1 MDLLMRSA
9 IKIGGQFSGVGAFDS
24 ALDRL
29 GIKYDNIYQAELDKY
44 ARLTYLHNHKSPK
57 YYVEDVNNTPI
68 EEITEKYGSLDIAMF
83 SPPCQSFS
91 LAGKRL
97 GKDDKRGILFFN
109 SHEFITKNEPR
120 YFIFENVKGLLS
132 DDGGKTFSEWLHL
145 LGGKSV
151 NGMPIV
157 FPYDGAVPYHVY
169 WKVLNAKDFGVPQN
183 RERVFIIGIRD
194 DIDNDFSFPKEVP
207 LTKRLKDVLESEV
220 DEKYYLS
227 DKMIDWVSKH
237 REKRDSQNDFPLNMD
252 GVSSCVTARYFK
264 MGAEDPYIQ
273 ETPTL
278 KQVGSLSGGKWD
290 KINESARRYYSED
303 GISPTIHTCGGG
315 NTEPKIEVYENW
327 VVGGL
332 QEHQTPRTDGIC
344 PALTSAMGM
353 GGGQIPIVSD
363 KVVQLNNSKES
374 GGKQPF
380 QHNRVYST
388 EGVMTTLDTDSGRKS
403 VLIPANNSKGYDI
416 AEEEEDSINFSVP
429 SSETRRGRVGH
440 GVSQTLDTACNQGIA
455 TRQLTKQQLEK
466 LENLQVD
473 ENVAGCITHA
483 IGRAGSSDE
492 YIASV
497 KRNAMIT
504 QRIRRLTPKECFRL
518 MDFPD
523 TFDFSVV
530 SNSQAYK
537 QAGNSIVVA
546 VLAAIINKLKL

>member
-1 MDLLMRSA
+1 MS
-9 IKIGGQFSGVGAFDS
+9 IKVGSDFSGVGAFEQS
-24 ALDRL
+24 LNRL
-29 GIKYDNIYQAELDKY
+29 GIKHEVVFACDKDKY
-44 ARLTYLHNHKSPK
+44 ARLTYVHNYGEPE
-57 YYVEDVNNTPI
+57 YYPDDVYDR
-68 EEITEKYGSLDIAMF
+68 EIPAESLDIYMT

-109 SHEFITKNEPR
+109 SHEFIAKNKPR

-194 DIDNDFSFPKEVP
+194 DVDNDFSFPKEVP

-220 DEKYYLS
+220 NEKYYLS
-227 DKMIDWVSKH
+227 DKMIAGLINHTNNSK
-237 REKRDSQNDFPLNMD
+237 EKGSGFAFNPKTKEDVGNCITSR
-252 GVSSCVTARYFK
+252 VFK
-264 MGAEDPYIQ
+264 MGVDDNYIQ
-273 ETPTL
+273 ETPQL
-278 KQVGSLSGGKWD
+278 KQVGSLYGGKWD
-290 KINESARRYYSED
+290 KINESARRYYDTD

-315 NTEPKIEVYENW
+315 NTEPKIEVDENW

-353 GGGQIPIVSD
+353 GGGQIPIILGEDTGNTNAVEFVPQSMTKKQLD
-363 KVVQLNNSKES
+363 KFNSIE
-374 GGKQPF
+374 
-380 QHNRVYST
+380 
-388 EGVMTTLDTDSGRKS
+388 
-403 VLIPANNSKGYDI
+403 
-416 AEEEEDSINFSVP
+416 
-429 SSETRRGRVGH
+429 
-440 GVSQTLDTACNQGIA
+440 
-455 TRQLTKQQLEK
+455 
-466 LENLQVD
+466 VD
-473 ENVAGCITHA
+473 ENIAGCITHA

-492 YIASV
+492 YISSI
-497 KRNAMIT
+497 KRNAIIT
-504 QRIRRLTPKECFRL
+504 KRIRKLTPRECFRL

>member
-1 MDLLMRSA
+1 MS
-9 IKIGGQFSGVGAFDS
+9 IKVGSDFSGVGAFEQ
-24 ALDRL
+24 ALNRL
-29 GIKYDNIYQAELDKY
+29 GIEHDVVFACDKDKY
-44 ARLTYLHNHKSPK
+44 ARLTYVHNYGEPK
-57 YYVEDVNNTPI
+57 YYPTDVYDR
-68 EEITEKYGSLDIAMF
+68 EIPGESLDLYVT

-109 SHEFITKNEPR
+109 SHEFIAKNKPR

-194 DIDNDFSFPKEVP
+194 DVDNDFSFPKEVP

-220 DEKYYLS
+220 NEKYFLS

-273 ETPTL
+273 ETPQL
-278 KQVGSLSGGKWD
+278 KQVGSLYENNSDAGRIYDEEGISCTIKSEGGGLGAKTGLYEVADVITHNMMPRSGDPKKGSTGHLQRNDGIAYCLDTGNTNAVEILVLNDTKHSQQR
-290 KINESARRYYSED
+290 IYNTE
-303 GISPTIHTCGGG
+303 GISPSILSGS
-315 NTEPKIEVYENW
+315 N
-327 VVGGL
+327 
-332 QEHQTPRTDGIC
+332 
-344 PALTSAMGM
+344 
-353 GGGQIPIVSD
+353 GGGQSPV
-363 KVVQLNNSKES
+363 KHL
-374 GGKQPF
+374 
-380 QHNRVYST
+380 
-388 EGVMTTLDTDSGRKS
+388 TT
-403 VLIPANNSKGYDI
+403 
-416 AEEEEDSINFSVP
+416 
-429 SSETRRGRVGH
+429 
-440 GVSQTLDTACNQGIA
+440 
-455 TRQLTKQQLEK
+455 TK
-466 LENLQVD
+466 
-473 ENVAGCITHA
+473 
-483 IGRAGSSDE
+483 
-492 YIASV
+492 
-497 KRNAMIT
+497 
-504 QRIRRLTPKECFRL
+504 RIRKLTPRECFRL

-530 SNSQAYK
+530 SNSQAYR

>member
-1 MDLLMRSA
+1 M
-9 IKIGGQFSGVGAFDS
+9 
-24 ALDRL
+24 
-29 GIKYDNIYQAELDKY
+29 
-44 ARLTYLHNHKSPK
+44 T
-57 YYVEDVNNTPI
+57 
-68 EEITEKYGSLDIAMF
+68 

-194 DIDNDFSFPKEVP
+194 DVDNDFSFPKEVP

-227 DKMIDWVSKH
+227 DRLISTLFENTSGKVGQFKKA
-237 REKRDSQNDFPLNMD
+237 ECQNIEEQCCTL
-252 GVSSCVTARYFK
+252 TARYYK
-264 MGAEDPYIQ
+264 MGRQDPYIQ

-278 KQVGSLSGGKWD
+278 KQVGSLYENNSDAGRIYD
-290 KINESARRYYSED
+290 ED
-303 GISPTIHTCGGG
+303 GISCTIKSEGGG
-315 NTEPKIEVYENW
+315 LGAKTGLYEVADVITHNMMPRSSTSGKGGTGHLQRNDGIAYCLDTGNTNAVEILVLNDTKHSQQRIYNTEGISPSILSGSNGCGQSPVKHLTTTKRIRK
-327 VVGGL
+327 L
-332 QEHQTPRTDGIC
+332 TPR
-344 PALTSAMGM
+344 
-353 GGGQIPIVSD
+353 
-363 KVVQLNNSKES
+363 
-374 GGKQPF
+374 
-380 QHNRVYST
+380 
-388 EGVMTTLDTDSGRKS
+388 
-403 VLIPANNSKGYDI
+403 
-416 AEEEEDSINFSVP
+416 
-429 SSETRRGRVGH
+429 
-440 GVSQTLDTACNQGIA
+440 
-455 TRQLTKQQLEK
+455 
-466 LENLQVD
+466 
-473 ENVAGCITHA
+473 
-483 IGRAGSSDE
+483 
-492 YIASV
+492 
-497 KRNAMIT
+497 
-504 QRIRRLTPKECFRL
+504 ECFRL

-530 SNSQAYK
+530 SNSQAYR

>member
-1 MDLLMRSA
+1 MS
-9 IKIGGQFSGVGAFDS
+9 IKVGSDFSGVGAFEQ
-24 ALDRL
+24 ALNRL
-29 GIKYDNIYQAELDKY
+29 GIEHEVVFACDKDKY
-44 ARLTYLHNHKSPK
+44 ARLTYVHNYGEPK
-57 YYVEDVNNTPI
+57 CYPMDVY
-68 EEITEKYGSLDIAMF
+68 EREIPGDSLDIYMT

-109 SHEFITKNEPR
+109 SHEFIVKNNPR

-194 DIDNDFSFPKEVP
+194 DVDNDFSFPKEVP

-227 DKMIDWVSKH
+227 DKMI
-237 REKRDSQNDFPLNMD
+237 EYLNQNTINNKENGNGFQFKPKTELDINANAITTKAGSRMD
-252 GVSSCVTARYFK
+252 
-264 MGAEDPYIQ
+264 DNYIQ

-278 KQVGSLSGGKWD
+278 KQVGSLYENNSDAGRIYD
-290 KINESARRYYSED
+290 ED
-303 GISPTIHTCGGG
+303 GISCTIKSEGGG
-315 NTEPKIEVYENW
+315 LGAKTGLYEVADIITHNMMPRSSTSGK
-327 VVGGL
+327 GGTVHL
-332 QEHQTPRTDGIC
+332 QRNDGIAYC
-344 PALTSAMGM
+344 
-353 GGGQIPIVSD
+353 
-363 KVVQLNNSKES
+363 
-374 GGKQPF
+374 
-380 QHNRVYST
+380 
-388 EGVMTTLDTDSGRKS
+388 LDTGNTNAVEFVPQSMTKKQLDKF
-403 VLIPANNSKGYDI
+403 NSI
-416 AEEEEDSINFSVP
+416 E
-429 SSETRRGRVGH
+429 
-440 GVSQTLDTACNQGIA
+440 
-455 TRQLTKQQLEK
+455 
-466 LENLQVD
+466 VD
-473 ENVAGCITHA
+473 ENIAGCITHA

-492 YIASV
+492 YISSI
-497 KRNAMIT
+497 KRNAIIT
-504 QRIRRLTPKECFRL
+504 KRIRKLTPRECFRL

>member
-1 MDLLMRSA
+1 MRSA

-29 GIKYDNIYQAELDKY
+29 GIKYDNIYQAEWDKY

-68 EEITEKYGSLDIAMF
+68 EEITENYGSLDIAMF

-109 SHEFITKNEPR
+109 SHEFITKNKPR

-132 DDGGKTFSEWLHL
+132 DDSGKTFSEWLHL

-194 DIDNDFSFPKEVP
+194 DVDNDFSFPKEVP

-227 DKMIDWVSKH
+227 EKMIAGLVNHTNNSK
-237 REKRDSQNDFPLNMD
+237 EKGSGFAFNPKTKEDVGNCITSR
-252 GVSSCVTARYFK
+252 VFK
-264 MGAEDPYIQ
+264 MGVDDNYIQ

-278 KQVGSLSGGKWD
+278 KQVGSLYGSDIITHNMMPRSGDPKKGGTGHLQRNDGIAYCLDTGNTNAVEILVLNDTKHSQQR
-290 KINESARRYYSED
+290 IYNTE
-303 GISPTIHTCGGG
+303 GISPSILSGS
-315 NTEPKIEVYENW
+315 N
-327 VVGGL
+327 
-332 QEHQTPRTDGIC
+332 
-344 PALTSAMGM
+344 
-353 GGGQIPIVSD
+353 GGGQSPV
-363 KVVQLNNSKES
+363 KHL
-374 GGKQPF
+374 
-380 QHNRVYST
+380 
-388 EGVMTTLDTDSGRKS
+388 TT
-403 VLIPANNSKGYDI
+403 
-416 AEEEEDSINFSVP
+416 
-429 SSETRRGRVGH
+429 
-440 GVSQTLDTACNQGIA
+440 
-455 TRQLTKQQLEK
+455 TK
-466 LENLQVD
+466 
-473 ENVAGCITHA
+473 
-483 IGRAGSSDE
+483 
-492 YIASV
+492 
-497 KRNAMIT
+497 
-504 QRIRRLTPKECFRL
+504 RIRKLTPRECFRL

-530 SNSQAYK
+530 SNSQAYR
-537 QAGNSIVVA
+537 QAGNSIVVN
-546 VLAAIINKLKL
+546 VLAQIIKKLKL

>member
-1 MDLLMRSA
+1 MSITVGSD
-9 IKIGGQFSGVGAFDS
+9 FSGVGAFEQ
-24 ALDRL
+24 ALNRL
-29 GIKYDNIYQAELDKY
+29 GIEHEVVFACDKDKY
-44 ARLTYLHNHKSPK
+44 TRLTYVHNYGEPE
-57 YYVEDVNNTPI
+57 YYPDDVYDR
-68 EEITEKYGSLDIAMF
+68 EIPAESLDIYMT

-194 DIDNDFSFPKEVP
+194 DVDNDFSFPKEVP

-227 DKMIDWVSKH
+227 DKMMEYFTTRAGNFNNGNINFKD
-237 REKRDSQNDFPLNMD
+237 EDSIASTITSSSSSLDISDNILKLGFINQDTQASQVFD
-252 GVSSCVTARYFK
+252 TGGVSPNVCAGTHGYAN
-264 MGAEDPYIQ
+264 GYIQ
-273 ETPTL
+273 ETPQL
-278 KQVGSLSGGKWD
+278 KQVGSLYENNSDAGRIYD
-290 KINESARRYYSED
+290 ED
-303 GISPTIHTCGGG
+303 GISCTIKSEGGG
-315 NTEPKIEVYENW
+315 LGAKTGLYEVADVITHNMMPRSSTSGKGGTGHLQRNDGIAYCLDTGNTNAVEILVLNDTKHSQQRIYNTEGISPSILSGSNGCGQSPVKHLTTTKRIRK
-327 VVGGL
+327 L
-332 QEHQTPRTDGIC
+332 TPR
-344 PALTSAMGM
+344 
-353 GGGQIPIVSD
+353 
-363 KVVQLNNSKES
+363 
-374 GGKQPF
+374 
-380 QHNRVYST
+380 
-388 EGVMTTLDTDSGRKS
+388 
-403 VLIPANNSKGYDI
+403 
-416 AEEEEDSINFSVP
+416 
-429 SSETRRGRVGH
+429 
-440 GVSQTLDTACNQGIA
+440 
-455 TRQLTKQQLEK
+455 
-466 LENLQVD
+466 
-473 ENVAGCITHA
+473 
-483 IGRAGSSDE
+483 
-492 YIASV
+492 
-497 KRNAMIT
+497 
-504 QRIRRLTPKECFRL
+504 ECFRL

-523 TFDFSVV
+523 TFDFSIV

>member
-1 MDLLMRSA
+1 MS
-9 IKIGGQFSGVGAFDS
+9 IKVGSDFSGVGAFEQ
-24 ALDRL
+24 ALNRL
-29 GIKYDNIYQAELDKY
+29 GIEHDVVFACDKDKY
-44 ARLTYLHNHKSPK
+44 ARLTYVHNYGEPK
-57 YYVEDVNNTPI
+57 YYPTDVYDR
-68 EEITEKYGSLDIAMF
+68 EIPGESLDLYVT

-109 SHEFITKNEPR
+109 SHEFIAKNKPR

-132 DDGGKTFSEWLHL
+132 DDGGKTFSEWLHW

-194 DIDNDFSFPKEVP
+194 DVDNDFSFPKEVP

-220 DEKYYLS
+220 NEKYFLS

-273 ETPTL
+273 ETPQL
-278 KQVGSLSGGKWD
+278 KQVGSLYENNSDAGRIYDEEGISCTIKSEGGGLGAKTGLYEVADVITHNMMPRSGDPKKGSTGHLQRNDGIAYCLDTGNTNAVEILVLNDTKHSQQR
-290 KINESARRYYSED
+290 IYNTE
-303 GISPTIHTCGGG
+303 GISPSILSGS
-315 NTEPKIEVYENW
+315 N
-327 VVGGL
+327 
-332 QEHQTPRTDGIC
+332 
-344 PALTSAMGM
+344 
-353 GGGQIPIVSD
+353 GGGQSPV
-363 KVVQLNNSKES
+363 KHL
-374 GGKQPF
+374 
-380 QHNRVYST
+380 
-388 EGVMTTLDTDSGRKS
+388 TT
-403 VLIPANNSKGYDI
+403 
-416 AEEEEDSINFSVP
+416 
-429 SSETRRGRVGH
+429 
-440 GVSQTLDTACNQGIA
+440 
-455 TRQLTKQQLEK
+455 TK
-466 LENLQVD
+466 
-473 ENVAGCITHA
+473 
-483 IGRAGSSDE
+483 
-492 YIASV
+492 
-497 KRNAMIT
+497 
-504 QRIRRLTPKECFRL
+504 RIRKLTPRECFRL

-530 SNSQAYK
+530 SNSQAYR

>member
-1 MDLLMRSA
+1 MS
-9 IKIGGQFSGVGAFDS
+9 IKVGSDFSGVGAFEQ
-24 ALDRL
+24 ALNRL
-29 GIKYDNIYQAELDKY
+29 GIEHEVVFACDKDKY
-44 ARLTYLHNHKSPK
+44 ARLTYVHNYGEPE
-57 YYVEDVNNTPI
+57 YYPDDVYDR
-68 EEITEKYGSLDIAMF
+68 EIPAESLDIYMT

-194 DIDNDFSFPKEVP
+194 DVDNDFSFPKEVP

-220 DEKYYLS
+220 NEKYYLS
-227 DKMIDWVSKH
+227 DKMI
-237 REKRDSQNDFPLNMD
+237 EYLNQNTINNKENGNGFQFKPKTELDINANAITTKAGSRMD
-252 GVSSCVTARYFK
+252 
-264 MGAEDPYIQ
+264 DNYIQ

-278 KQVGSLSGGKWD
+278 KQVGSLYENNSDAGRIYDEEGISCTIKSEGGGLGAKTGLYEVADVITHNMMPRSGDPKKGGTGHLQR
-290 KINESARRYYSED
+290 ND
-303 GISPTIHTCGGG
+303 GIAYYLDTG
-315 NTEPKIEVYENW
+315 NTNAVEIMDTVFELRSDEGIREFKGDVCGTIRTIDA
-327 VVGGL
+327 GGDKHTITNKRIRKL
-332 QEHQTPRTDGIC
+332 TPR
-344 PALTSAMGM
+344 
-353 GGGQIPIVSD
+353 
-363 KVVQLNNSKES
+363 
-374 GGKQPF
+374 
-380 QHNRVYST
+380 
-388 EGVMTTLDTDSGRKS
+388 
-403 VLIPANNSKGYDI
+403 
-416 AEEEEDSINFSVP
+416 
-429 SSETRRGRVGH
+429 
-440 GVSQTLDTACNQGIA
+440 
-455 TRQLTKQQLEK
+455 
-466 LENLQVD
+466 
-473 ENVAGCITHA
+473 
-483 IGRAGSSDE
+483 
-492 YIASV
+492 
-497 KRNAMIT
+497 
-504 QRIRRLTPKECFRL
+504 ECFRL

-530 SNSQAYK
+530 SNSQAYR

>member
-1 MDLLMRSA
+1 MS
-9 IKIGGQFSGVGAFDS
+9 IKVGSDFSGVGAFEQ
-24 ALDRL
+24 ALNRL
-29 GIKYDNIYQAELDKY
+29 GIEHEVVFACDKDKY
-44 ARLTYLHNHKSPK
+44 ARLTYVHNYGEPK
-57 YYVEDVNNTPI
+57 CYPMDVY
-68 EEITEKYGSLDIAMF
+68 EREIPGDSLDIYMT

-97 GKDDKRGILFFN
+97 GKNDKRGILFFN
-109 SHEFITKNEPR
+109 SHEFIVKNKPR

-194 DIDNDFSFPKEVP
+194 DVDNDFSFPKEIP

-227 DKMIDWVSKH
+227 DKMIAGFLSKNE
-237 REKRDSQNDFPLNMD
+237 RIGSD
-252 GVSSCVTARYFK
+252 GSGFGFRPKEDDDISDCITARYYK
-264 MGAEDPYIQ
+264 MGATDPYIQ

-278 KQVGSLSGGKWD
+278 KQVGSLYENNSDAGRIYDEEGISCTIKSEGGGLGAKTGLYEVADVITHNMMPRSGDPKKGGTGHLQR
-290 KINESARRYYSED
+290 ND
-303 GISPTIHTCGGG
+303 GIAYCLDTG
-315 NTEPKIEVYENW
+315 NTNAVEFVPQSMTKKQLDKFNSIE
-327 VVGGL
+327 
-332 QEHQTPRTDGIC
+332 
-344 PALTSAMGM
+344 
-353 GGGQIPIVSD
+353 
-363 KVVQLNNSKES
+363 
-374 GGKQPF
+374 
-380 QHNRVYST
+380 
-388 EGVMTTLDTDSGRKS
+388 
-403 VLIPANNSKGYDI
+403 
-416 AEEEEDSINFSVP
+416 
-429 SSETRRGRVGH
+429 
-440 GVSQTLDTACNQGIA
+440 
-455 TRQLTKQQLEK
+455 
-466 LENLQVD
+466 VD
-473 ENVAGCITHA
+473 ENIAGCITHA

-492 YIASV
+492 YISSV
-497 KRNAMIT
+497 KRNAIIT
-504 QRIRRLTPKECFRL
+504 KRIRKLTPRECFRL

-530 SNSQAYK
+530 SNSQAYR

>member
-1 MDLLMRSA
+1 MRSA

-97 GKDDKRGILFFN
+97 GKNDKRGILFFN
-109 SHEFITKNEPR
+109 SHEFIVKNKPR

-194 DIDNDFSFPKEVP
+194 DVDNDFSFPKEVP

-237 REKRDSQNDFPLNMD
+237 REKRDSQNDFPLNID

-290 KINESARRYYSED
+290 KINESARRYYDTD

-315 NTEPKIEVYENW
+315 NTEPKIEVTQINPSLESGGVQPYQQNRVYESNGMSPALCYGKSDLL
-327 VVGGL
+327 VTEEFITHNMMPHSSTSGKGGTGHL
-332 QEHQTPRTDGIC
+332 QRNDGIAYC
-344 PALTSAMGM
+344 LDTGNTNAVEILVLNDTKHSQQRIYNTEGISPSILSGSN
-353 GGGQIPIVSD
+353 GGGQSPV
-363 KVVQLNNSKES
+363 KHL
-374 GGKQPF
+374 
-380 QHNRVYST
+380 
-388 EGVMTTLDTDSGRKS
+388 TT
-403 VLIPANNSKGYDI
+403 
-416 AEEEEDSINFSVP
+416 
-429 SSETRRGRVGH
+429 
-440 GVSQTLDTACNQGIA
+440 
-455 TRQLTKQQLEK
+455 TK
-466 LENLQVD
+466 
-473 ENVAGCITHA
+473 
-483 IGRAGSSDE
+483 
-492 YIASV
+492 
-497 KRNAMIT
+497 
-504 QRIRRLTPKECFRL
+504 RIRKLTPRECFRL
-518 MDFPD
+518 MDFD
-523 TFDFSVV
+523 ESFDFSVV